1 MIQVVI
7 FKDYPTPLLTPIS
20 SIQERDIEDE
30 IIVEHDES
38 SDVVPTAAASSSY
51 QPVMGL
57 KMKVQLIRGG
67 KELMD
72 ALLLD
77 ADGMGELDG
86 RSRIWVE
93 QLRGISLEAQ
103 FVLNKY
109 DAKLN
114 HKPILI
120 YICKY
125 WTRHVVSKKIDGIRN
140 KIEDASR
147 RRKAYGLVQIQSRVV
162 SKIQILRARMQ
173 PYLAAK
179 KSSVVGFDDDTQ
191 VLMTELLSDE
201 KFRCIT
207 WIVGVGGIGKT
218 TLANLIFEDNTV
230 VAHFQRRVWVSLPSN
245 CTTDQFVAEIGKETA
260 KKIIVEEEN
269 MPTDYVLTTLA
280 HSKYLIVVDGLKETS
295 KVYLDTLNRVIPDML
310 TGSRVLFTTRNATV
324 AQHAAGRIILHPLQL
339 LDDETSWL
347 LFTRHLKVPKSE
359 TELIK
364 VGKEI
369 MMKCGGLPSQILK
382 ISDLLSHK
390 DVTHEEWL
398 SVLGGQQL
406 NENQIQCW
414 SETLDTI
421 NTNLPYYL
429 RRCLFYFV
437 LFPTEFGIPVRRLV
451 VLWVAE
457 SLIHQ
462 AEDDEVPPELVAE
475 RYLTELIDRNMVQVA
490 KRKRNGKVKTCRL
503 PSALRQ
509 LWLSKANDSKFLQ
522 GRWKASRIHFINVLV
537 NIWQLIVQKFSL
549 SSDQSGTGKSTSIS
563 LLYNHLEV
571 FVLTTIIELA
581 VEIQSDLIQSQSITF
596 LEILFRSAL
605 LYRFSDP
612 KTMKTLQVILIR
624 LNEGRLSYDLYL
636 QLLLAHSQFAPTL
649 HSARRPAGSF
659 LKPVSSIL
667 KCIAIPF
674 LDHSE
679 NNVKHK
685 VLTTKLSK
693 GPLEIVKLLWIIL
706 WTKARETDLD
716 SQNEIGIN
724 LKELHALLSYSY
736 GATLSEID
744 LAIYNVM
751 KQVESLTGSCP
762 QNVKLNSEAIEEW
775 TRSQQ
780 RDNFPIDPDIC
791 VLTVLFFPYD
801 RSTSDE
807 VPSVNKIEID
817 NARKKIHSSHV
828 EVREHYDPVFILQF

>member
-1 MIQVVI
+1 MAHEYKLRLKYMVKNLFMIQVVI

-38 SDVVPTAAASSSY
+38 SDVVPAAAASSSY
-51 QPVMGL
+51 QPVMGH
-57 KMKVQLIRGG
+57 KMKVQLIRGE
-67 KELMD
+67 KELTD

-77 ADGMGELDG
+77 ANGMGKLDG

-109 DAKLN
+109 NAKLN

-125 WTRHVVSKKIDGIRN
+125 WIRHVVSNKIDGIRN
-140 KIEDASR
+140 KMEDAFR
-147 RRKAYGLVQIQSRVV
+147 RRKAYGLMQIQSRVV
-162 SKIQILRARMQ
+162 SKIQILCARMQ

-201 KFRCIT
+201 KCRCIT
-207 WIVGVGGIGKT
+207 WIVGVGG
-218 TLANLIFEDNTV
+218 
-230 VAHFQRRVWVSLPSN
+230 
-245 CTTDQFVAEIGKETA
+245 TDQFVAEIGKETA
-260 KKIIVEEEN
+260 KKITVEEEN
-269 MPTDYVLTTLA
+269 VPTDYVLITLA

-369 MMKCGGLPSQILK
+369 VMKCGGLPSQILK

-437 LFPTEFGIPVRRLV
+437 LFPAEFGIPVRRLV

-462 AEDDEVPPELVAE
+462 AEDDKVPPELVVE
-475 RYLTELIDRNMVQVA
+475 RYLTELIDRNMVQVS
-490 KRKRNGKVKTCRL
+490 KRKRNEQGDPSKTF
-503 PSALRQ
+503 
-509 LWLSKANDSKFLQ
+509 D
-522 GRWKASRIHFINVLV
+522 I
-537 NIWQLIVQKFSL
+537 
-549 SSDQSGTGKSTSIS
+549 
-563 LLYNHLEV
+563 
-571 FVLTTIIELA
+571 
-581 VEIQSDLIQSQSITF
+581 
-596 LEILFRSAL
+596 
-605 LYRFSDP
+605 
-612 KTMKTLQVILIR
+612 
-624 LNEGRLSYDLYL
+624 
-636 QLLLAHSQFAPTL
+636 
-649 HSARRPAGSF
+649 
-659 LKPVSSIL
+659 
-667 KCIAIPF
+667 
-674 LDHSE
+674 
-679 NNVKHK
+679 
-685 VLTTKLSK
+685 
-693 GPLEIVKLLWIIL
+693 
-706 WTKARETDLD
+706 
-716 SQNEIGIN
+716 
-724 LKELHALLSYSY
+724 
-736 GATLSEID
+736 
-744 LAIYNVM
+744 
-751 KQVESLTGSCP
+751 P
-762 QNVKLNSEAIEEW
+762 QNVKIQIVDGLGSKRYSDPKLESSSNVSTQFPSANDHLQVHQKFPVAINIKPVRPIVDSKVLNQSASLHSPVSILQDSDEGSISEHAPTANQFTTEEGPRLHIPLK
-775 TRSQQ
+775 TDNYVVSDFEGEPSSIIACALSLLKDSSEMSKIDGDVKEIGITSKSTDSLHDSLDSDSAHSTGSVSSEESRSSRATEDHSKEVHLGYAKITWEGKIFCGGKSKSFFAKTLDERFIVKEIKKTELEAFLGFSSLYFKHMRESFESGSQT
-780 RDNFPIDPDIC
+780 C
-791 VLTVLFFPYD
+791 LATVLGIYQVTRRHIKSGKEVKQHDLMVKKNLTYNRNIVCQYD
-801 RSTSDE
+801 LKGALFERYTSDATGAE
-807 VPSVNKIEID
+807 EFLLDQNFVEDMN
-817 NARKKIHSSHV
+817 SSPLYVSHISP
-828 EVREHYDPVFILQF
+828 YQ

>member
-7 FKDYPTPLLTPIS
+7 FKDYPTPLLTLIS

-38 SDVVPTAAASSSY
+38 SDVVPAAAASSSY

-57 KMKVQLIRGG
+57 KMKVQLIRGE

-77 ADGMGELDG
+77 ANGMGELDG

-162 SKIQILRARMQ
+162 SKIQKLRARMQ

-191 VLMTELLSDE
+191 VLMTELLSYE
-201 KFRCIT
+201 KCRCIT
-207 WIVGVGGIGKT
+207 WIVGVGGTGKT
-218 TLANLIFEDNTV
+218 TLANLMFEDNIV

-245 CTTDQFVAEIGKETA
+245 CTTNQFVAKIGKETA
-260 KKIIVEEEN
+260 KKITVEEEN

-324 AQHAAGRIILHPLQL
+324 AKHAA
-339 LDDETSWL
+339 
-347 LFTRHLKVPKSE
+347 
-359 TELIK
+359 ELIK

-369 MMKCGGLPSQILK
+369 VMKCGGLPSQILK
-382 ISDLLSHK
+382 ISDFLSHK

-437 LFPTEFGIPVRRLV
+437 LFPAEFGIPVRRLV

-475 RYLTELIDRNMVQVA
+475 RYLTELIDRSMVQVA

-503 PSALRQ
+503 PSALRADPKRFIIRRVADHLDKNDIWNDHIHGDNADSTSFQ
-509 LWLSKANDSKFLQ
+509 SYYKDVLSFHSFDSQEGIKPGKQVGNFLK
-522 GRWKASRIHFINVLV
+522 GCI
-537 NIWQLIVQKFSL
+537 
-549 SSDQSGTGKSTSIS
+549 SSDCFLLLLVLDLERVYKPNLPKRIS
-563 LLYNHLEV
+563 R
-571 FVLTTIIELA
+571 LT
-581 VEIQSDLIQSQSITF
+581 
-596 LEILFRSAL
+596 
-605 LYRFSDP
+605 
-612 KTMKTLQVILIR
+612 
-624 LNEGRLSYDLYL
+624 RLSYMHVLDIVFYDEYEGFTETYKLESLHSLPVHVENTSGQRHDINIGCEELLASTIFYL
-636 QLLLAHSQFAPTL
+636 QLLPGINQELLPSVV
-649 HSARRPAGSF
+649 SALCLLTFGASNLQVGRTI
-659 LKPVSSIL
+659 LLQDYNTIISSNSL
-667 KCIAIPF
+667 RVQC
-674 LDHSE
+674 
-679 NNVKHK
+679 
-685 VLTTKLSK
+685 
-693 GPLEIVKLLWIIL
+693 PLEANPDWRWSFYQPRKDQSLEFTGTGTENMAEYHACQTLLVVVANVLGGKKLESACLSP
-706 WTKARETDLD
+706 LD
-716 SQNEIGIN
+716 VEISSLI
-724 LKELHALLSYSY
+724 KWERSLLR
-736 GATLSEID
+736 
-744 LAIYNVM
+744 N
-751 KQVESLTGSCP
+751 
-762 QNVKLNSEAIEEW
+762 
-775 TRSQQ
+775 
-780 RDNFPIDPDIC
+780 
-791 VLTVLFFPYD
+791 
-801 RSTSDE
+801 
-807 VPSVNKIEID
+807 
-817 NARKKIHSSHV
+817 
-828 EVREHYDPVFILQF
+828 

>member
-38 SDVVPTAAASSSY
+38 SDVMPAAAASSSY

-57 KMKVQLIRGG
+57 KMKVQLIRGE
-67 KELMD
+67 KELID

-77 ADGMGELDG
+77 ANGMGELDG

-109 DAKLN
+109 DAKSN

-162 SKIQILRARMQ
+162 YKIQILRARMQ

-179 KSSVVGFDDDTQ
+179 KSSLVGFDDDTQ

-201 KFRCIT
+201 KCRCIT
-207 WIVGVGGIGKT
+207 WIVGVGGTGKT

-245 CTTDQFVAEIGKETA
+245 CTTYQFVAEIGKETA
-260 KKIIVEEEN
+260 KKITVEEEN

-310 TGSRVLFTTRNATV
+310 IGSRVLFTTRNATI

-347 LFTRHLKVPKSE
+347 LFTRHLKVPNSE

-369 MMKCGGLPSQILK
+369 VMKYGGLPSQILK

-437 LFPTEFGIPVRRLV
+437 LFPAEFGIPDRRLV

-503 PSALRQ
+503 PSALRK
-509 LWLSKANDSKFLQ
+509 LWLSKANDSRFLQ
-522 GRWKASRIHFINVLV
+522 GRRSATDSSAYPKKFIIRRVADHLDKDDIWNDHIHGDNA
-537 NIWQLIVQKFSL
+537 
-549 SSDQSGTGKSTSIS
+549 DSTSFQS
-563 LLYNHLEV
+563 YYKD
-571 FVLTTIIELA
+571 VLSFHSFDSQEGSKPGKQVGNFLKGCIL
-581 VEIQSDLIQSQSITF
+581 SDCF
-596 LEILFRSAL
+596 
-605 LYRFSDP
+605 
-612 KTMKTLQVILIR
+612 
-624 LNEGRLSYDLYL
+624 
-636 QLLLAHSQFAPTL
+636 LLLL
-649 HSARRPAGSF
+649 VLDLERVY
-659 LKPVSSIL
+659 KPNLPKRISRLTRLRYLGLRWTYLESLPSSI
-667 KCIAIPF
+667 
-674 LDHSE
+674 S
-679 NNVKHK
+679 
-685 VLTTKLSK
+685 
-693 GPLEIVKLLWIIL
+693 KLLKL
-706 WTKARETDLD
+706 QTLDLKHTY
-716 SQNEIGIN
+716 SSYLN
-724 LKELHALLSYSY
+724 LED
-736 GATLSEID
+736 GTQTL
-744 LAIYNVM
+744 
-751 KQVESLTGSCP
+751 
-762 QNVKLNSEAIEEW
+762 
-775 TRSQQ
+775 
-780 RDNFPIDPDIC
+780 
-791 VLTVLFFPYD
+791 VL
-801 RSTSDE
+801 E
-807 VPSVNKIEID
+807 
-817 NARKKIHSSHV
+817 
-828 EVREHYDPVFILQF
+828 